1 MHITLQCPRLGQ
13 RILRPIGYLSK
24 GSYMPPHPRTDKP
37 LCIKPWSRWK
47 LQLDTHRSCSCSELA
62 SVYLQVQIVYLLPLF
77 VVAGCP
83 GGRVPS
89 HDLLGPLSVVIR
101 EVLLSMLRLA
111 GDTCLCFRRT
121 HHCQVEGAEF
131 NR

>member
-1 MHITLQCPRLGQ
+1 MHITHQCPCLVQ
-13 RILRPIGYLSK
+13 RILRPIGFVSE

-37 LCIKPWSRWK
+37 LGIKPWSRWK
-47 LQLDTHRSCSCSELA
+47 LQLDTRASCRCSELA

-89 HDLLGPLSVVIR
+89 HDLLGTLSVVIR

-111 GDTCLCFRRT
+111 GDIC
-121 HHCQVEGAEF
+121 
-131 NR
+131 